1 MRSNNRNPST
11 LCPSKRLNPKATI
24 FSVSIH
30 FSGIPLCFSLIFWT
44 YTLRRKE
51 KKMVW
56 FQCEDCGENL
66 KKPKLPNHFRICS
79 ASKLSCIDCG
89 VIFGQQNVQGHT
101 QCITEAEK
109 YGPKGQ
115 GKTSNGS
122 NAKPI
127 KQTKEKP
134 DIDINVGL
142 SQRPPW
148 FCSLCNTKA
157 TSQQTLLLH
166 AEGKKHKAK
175 ARAFHAKQQPKQME
189 ESAPDT
195 KVSTE
200 NIVNGELLE
209 NTYVGEVK
217 PLDLPKDSY
226 VQINSEVANGDIST
240 NKKRK
245 LDVSVRDGTDKNSGD
260 DRSEEVGNGEVI
272 QIEVEKAEDTKRK
285 AKKSKLVVKEDK
297 AESATTKQ
305 DNKRT
310 IKWKK
315 LIKAALKSSPYGV
328 LKMRKLEKLVLKSV
342 QESGVHED
350 KSQLSEIL
358 EHKITSSSRF
368 AVDNK
373 YVHLVAKD

>member
-1 MRSNNRNPST
+1 
-11 LCPSKRLNPKATI
+11 
-24 FSVSIH
+24 
-30 FSGIPLCFSLIFWT
+30 
-44 YTLRRKE
+44 
-51 KKMVW
+51 MVW

-79 ASKLSCIDCG
+79 SSKLSCIDCG
-89 VIFGQQNVQGHT
+89 VIFGQQSVQGHT

-115 GKTSNGS
+115 GKAPNGS
-122 NAKPI
+122 NAKPN

-166 AEGKKHKAK
+166 ADGKKHRAK

-195 KVSTE
+195 KLSTE
-200 NIVNGELLE
+200 NKVNGELLE
-209 NTYVGEVK
+209 TKSAGEAK
-217 PLDLPKDSY
+217 SQDLPKDGH
-226 VQINSEVANGDIST
+226 VQMNSEAANGDILS

-245 LDVSVRDGTDKNSGD
+245 QDVSVRDDTDKNSGND
-260 DRSEEVGNGEVI
+260 SKDEADNGEVI
-272 QIEVEKAEDTKRK
+272 QIEVEKTEDTNRK
-285 AKKSKLVVKEDK
+285 SKKSKHDVVKEDK
-297 AESATTKQ
+297 AESASIKE
-305 DNKRT
+305 DNKRK

-315 LIKAALKSSPYGV
+315 LIKAALKSSPDGV
-328 LKMRKLEKLVLKSV
+328 LKMRKLQKLVLKSL
-342 QESGVHED
+342 QESGLDED
-350 KSQLSEIL
+350 KSQLSEML

-368 AVDNK
+368 TVDNK